1 MKEVMHLKYA
11 IIAIVLVSS
20 TRSPGSQT
28 LASKVNADT
37 EVMLT

>member
-20 TRSPGSQT
+20 TIDEITRVPNSG
-28 LASKVNADT
+28 K
-37 EVMLT
+37 